1 MIVVEINGKQ
11 IEMKS
16 QETILTRCR
25 KLGIYIPTLCY
36 HKDIGGQ
43 GICGICVVEI
53 NGEFKKACE
62 TLPKNGMV
70 INTES
75 PVLFAKRKAILEKI
89 METHPNDCLTC
100 ERAKGDCDL
109 QNACFE
115 HNVINRQTVVRDR
128 YPIDYSSS
136 GMVRDMNKCI
146 KCEKCVVIC
155 RDKQKIDVYE
165 VVEREGEKEIIIRG
179 DIPLN
184 ESKCISCG
192 QCVKVCPVG
201 ALTEK
206 SNVKKLNQMLKN
218 KSKHLVI
225 QFAPAVVHTIGEE
238 FLLPVGA
245 NKIAKIVGACR
256 KLGFDKV
263 FPTEYSADVTI
274 IEEGGEL
281 IHRILDGAG
290 KLPMFTSC
298 CPGWV
303 NFLEKNYPE
312 YIDNLSSCK
321 SPQQMLG
328 ALAKSYYPTVSGI
341 PKEEIYVVSVMPC
354 TAKHGEAARPEMEEH
369 GLRDVDMVITTRE
382 LAKLIRINGI
392 NFGELPNE
400 ILYDAFMGT
409 GSSAGRIFGTSGGV
423 MEAALRTVT
432 HKLEDGKIKRL
443 DRKLDY
449 KGVRGFNDV
458 KEAIV
463 YLGERE
469 IKMAVVNGVG
479 SAKKVMEALKKGEIH
494 YDFIEVMACFGGCIA
509 GGGSP
514 IPDNLNVKEER
525 MKGMYAADSE
535 SKLRT
540 SHENPAIEKLY
551 KDYLKEPGG
560 HKSHHLLHT
569 TYRDRSKK

>member
-1 MIVVEINGKQ
+1 MKVVEINGKSVE
-11 IEMKS
+11 IKS
-16 QETILTRCR
+16 QETILHKCR
-25 KLGIYIPTLCY
+25 KLGIYIPSLCY

-43 GICGICVVEI
+43 GVCGVCVVEI
-53 NGEFKKACE
+53 DGEYRRACE
-62 TLPKNGMV
+62 TFPKDGMV
-70 INTES
+70 IRTES
-75 PVLFAKRKAILEKI
+75 PELFAKRKSIIETI

-100 ERAKGDCDL
+100 ERAKGDCEL
-109 QNACFE
+109 QNVCYE
-115 HNVINRQTVVRDR
+115 HGVINRQKVVRDR
-128 YPIDYSSS
+128 YPIDTSSP
-136 GMVRDMNKCI
+136 GMIRDMNKCI
-146 KCEKCVVIC
+146 KCEKCVAIC
-155 RDKQKIDVYE
+155 RDKQRIDVYD
-165 VVEREGEKEIIIRG
+165 VVEIDGVKEIIVRG
-179 DIPLN
+179 NVPLN

-206 SNVKKLNQMLKN
+206 TYVKTLNQMLKN
-218 KSKHLVI
+218 RDKHMVI

-238 FLLPVGA
+238 FLLPLGA
-245 NKIAKIVGACR
+245 NKIAKIIGACR
-256 KLGFDKV
+256 KLGFEKV

-274 IEEGGEL
+274 IEEGSEL

-328 ALAKSYYPTVSGI
+328 ALTKSYYPAVSGI
-341 PKEEIYVVSVMPC
+341 PAEEIFSVSVMPC
-354 TAKHGEAARPEMEEH
+354 TAKNGEAARPEMVHH
-369 GLRDVDMVITTRE
+369 GIKDVDMVITTRE
-382 LAKLIRINGI
+382 LAKLIRMNGI
-392 NFGELPNE
+392 NFSELPNE
-400 ILYDAFMGT
+400 TPYDSFMGE

-432 HKLEDGKIKRL
+432 HKLSDGKLKRL
-443 DRKLDY
+443 DF

-458 KEAIV
+458 KEASV
-463 YLGERE
+463 QLGDRE

-479 SAKKVMEALKKGEIH
+479 SARKVMESLKKGEIH

-514 IPDNLNVKEER
+514 IPDNMNVKEER
-525 MKGMYAADSE
+525 MKGMYAFDSE
-535 SKLRT
+535 HSMRT
-540 SHENPAIEKLY
+540 SHENPDIEKLY

-569 TYRDRSKK
+569 TYRDRSGKK